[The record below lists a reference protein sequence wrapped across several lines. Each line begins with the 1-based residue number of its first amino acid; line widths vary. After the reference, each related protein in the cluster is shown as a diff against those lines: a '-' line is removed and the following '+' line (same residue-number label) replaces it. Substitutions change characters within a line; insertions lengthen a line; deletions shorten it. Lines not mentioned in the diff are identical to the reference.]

1 MELRGVIRAE
11 LFLLRAFAHYEM
23 GCCLTTEGVV
33 VVVRAGSRGAREKS
47 GEEGGGQVAYGP
59 E

>member
-1 MELRGVIRAE
+1 MLNF
-11 LFLLRAFAHYEM
+11 FLLRAFAHYEM